1 MAPDPGPLPRNPPV
15 SIPGAKPE
23 QLLFTRLAIVSGLLA
38 AAVSLLGLVSAHS
51 GLIVLGG
58 TSPNSRAIA
67 LSAAL
72 AWIVLGSVLAYSAAR
87 PFGRAARLAVQAV
100 LFVIAALAATE
111 FAFSVLGSHF
121 FVETLFVQAGTV
133 VLGPL
138 SYPVS
143 PVAAGLVAASAVA
156 LAALLRSRDHGS
168 GRETWRTAMSI
179 PGIAIALVSFT
190 FILSY
195 AYGDPLLYGT
205 RFIPIAL
212 LSALAAFFTGVSIV
226 AAAGPGAVP
235 ARYLIGD
242 STSARLLRVFIPLVA
257 AIIILENF
265 AFVGLASVFG
275 VRDVV
280 LLSAS
285 LVVFL
290 IVTAFVVARASGGIG
305 KALDEAEAA
314 LAKKNDELANL
325 NEELSAT
332 GEELRQ
338 TNDELV
344 AHERRLVRQ
353 NEDLN
358 AINEELTSTQEELR
372 QTVDDLTRMETIL
385 RESEEQFRTIAETL
399 PALITVTR
407 SADST
412 ILFTNRAYDEAFGFK
427 KGEIIGRKGPGVY
440 WDPADRAKMIDEVR
454 KNGSVRNYPL
464 KMKRADG
471 TPMWVLSSVCQI
483 SYKAEPAIIAAS
495 IDTTELRRAEEALRE
510 SQARLESLFAAIPD
524 MIVEYDTDGKMVR
537 ANEALLKAAGVSG
550 FTRDMVLSKLDA
562 RLADGRPLAPGE
574 SPTSRALNG
583 ATVKDELM
591 TITTADGRRRTVSAY
606 AAPLFRDGKVSGAIG
621 VWNDITELKRA
632 EESLRESEER
642 FRSVLDSSRD
652 FIYRLNLQTGIYEY
666 VSPSVNY
673 VLGYT
678 PEEFAALDPGAAME
692 RVHPDDLAAVNE
704 GLKGLSETGSADMEY
719 RLRTKSGEYRW
730 VSNILSTV
738 NDSAGRPLFRGGTV
752 RDITRRKEAEEQ
764 IQATL
769 QRFYHILSGMPYGIL
784 LVTDEDRVEFA
795 NQAFCDIFGLSD
807 CPGELANIT
816 AARMMEKIRH
826 AYRDPDAALARI
838 REIVGNG
845 EPVSGEDVPMS
856 SGRVFLRDF
865 LPVRLGEKR
874 SGRLW
879 IHVDITARRQA
890 EEALRQSER
899 RLARSQEISHLGSWE
914 LDLANNRL
922 AWSDEVYRIFGLRPQ
937 EFGATYEAFLAAV
950 HPDDRSAVD
959 AAYSGSLREGRDT
972 YEIEHR
978 VVRKDTGEIRYV
990 HEKCEHQRDEN
1001 GKIIRSVGMVHDITE
1016 RKQAEDA
1023 LREAEARFRLALKN
1037 APVSVAVQDKNLVF
1051 RWAYNQRT
1059 RSTGEIVGKTDADL
1073 FAPEDMEWL
1082 LPLKHKVLETG
1093 SEVRAENWVTSN
1105 GQRVF
1110 LDLYLEPI
1118 RNPAGEI
1125 TGIGIAAVNL
1135 TELKIA
1141 EDALREAQLRTT
1153 AILEGIADTFYSLD
1167 DQWRFTMVNPAAEKA
1182 PFGRPAADL
1191 LGRVIWDLY
1200 PELVGT
1206 KIHRHYLDAAKKK
1219 SMEHYESRSPLNGR
1233 WYEVFMKGQK
1243 GGVDVYM
1250 RDISG
1255 RRQAE
1260 EALRGSEEKYRNLF
1274 TNMTEEVHF
1283 WKLVRDEE
1291 GRIVTWR
1298 LVDANPPT
1306 LKTWGKTREEILGK
1320 TTDEIFGPGAT
1331 GHYMPVVQKIMA
1343 EGVPYSFEDYFPNLD
1358 KYFRFTSVPFGDY
1371 FITTGADIT
1380 GIKKAEIE
1388 LRKKNEDLGS
1398 LNEEITATQEELHQ
1412 NIEELSRR
1420 EHELSRAL
1428 AEKEVLLSEIH
1439 HRVKNNLT
1447 AFISLLSLEGSTED
1461 TEAGKLLKLDLQ
1473 NRARSMALIH
1483 ETLYKTHMYDEV
1495 DMGMYLTTL
1504 VEQIS
1509 NTFRTGR
1516 PVTTVVDAHGV
1527 VLDIPRATPAGLIVN
1542 ELVTNSLKYAFPET
1556 AGGKKGKKPAATITI
1571 SLAKND
1577 GEYVMA
1583 VKDNGAGLPPGF
1595 DLETTQTLGL
1605 KLVNFLARHQMRAKV
1620 EVRREKGTEFVFRF
1634 RE

>member
-111 FAFSVLGSHF
+111 FGFSVLGSHF

-212 LSALAAFFTGVSIV
+212 LSALAAFFTGVAIV

-290 IVTAFVVARASGGIG
+290 IVTAYGVARASGGIG

-314 LAKKNDELANL
+314 LAKKNEDLANL

-372 QTVDDLTRMETIL
+372 QTIDDLTRMETI
-385 RESEEQFRTIAETL
+385 
-399 PALITVTR
+399 
-407 SADST
+407 
-412 ILFTNRAYDEAFGFK
+412 
-427 KGEIIGRKGPGVY
+427 
-440 WDPADRAKMIDEVR
+440 
-454 KNGSVRNYPL
+454 
-464 KMKRADG
+464 
-471 TPMWVLSSVCQI
+471 
-483 SYKAEPAIIAAS
+483 
-495 IDTTELRRAEEALRE
+495 
-510 SQARLESLFAAIPD
+510 
-524 MIVEYDTDGKMVR
+524 
-537 ANEALLKAAGVSG
+537 
-550 FTRDMVLSKLDA
+550 
-562 RLADGRPLAPGE
+562 
-574 SPTSRALNG
+574 
-583 ATVKDELM
+583 
-591 TITTADGRRRTVSAY
+591 
-606 AAPLFRDGKVSGAIG
+606 
-621 VWNDITELKRA
+621 
-632 EESLRESEER
+632 LRESEER

-652 FIYRLNLQTGIYEY
+652 FIYRLNLQTGVYEY

-730 VSNILSTV
+730 VSNILSTA
-738 NDSAGRPLFRGGTV
+738 NDRAGRPLYRGGSV
-752 RDITRRKEAEEQ
+752 RDITRRKEVEEQ

-914 LDLANNRL
+914 LDLVNNRL

-1016 RKQAEDA
+1016 RKKAEDA

-1206 KIHRHYLDAAKKK
+1206 KIHRHYLDAAKKE

-1250 RDISG
+1250 RDITG

-1260 EALRGSEEKYRNLF
+1260 EALRESEEKYRNLF

-1291 GRIVTWR
+1291 GRIVT
-1298 LVDANPPT
+1298 
-1306 LKTWGKTREEILGK
+1306 
-1320 TTDEIFGPGAT
+1320 
-1331 GHYMPVVQKIMA
+1331 
-1343 EGVPYSFEDYFPNLD
+1343 
-1358 KYFRFTSVPFGDY
+1358 
-1371 FITTGADIT
+1371 
-1380 GIKKAEIE
+1380 
-1388 LRKKNEDLGS
+1388 
-1398 LNEEITATQEELHQ
+1398 
-1412 NIEELSRR
+1412 
-1420 EHELSRAL
+1420 
-1428 AEKEVLLSEIH
+1428 
-1439 HRVKNNLT
+1439 
-1447 AFISLLSLEGSTED
+1447 
-1461 TEAGKLLKLDLQ
+1461 
-1473 NRARSMALIH
+1473 
-1483 ETLYKTHMYDEV
+1483 
-1495 DMGMYLTTL
+1495 
-1504 VEQIS
+1504 
-1509 NTFRTGR
+1509 
-1516 PVTTVVDAHGV
+1516 
-1527 VLDIPRATPAGLIVN
+1527 
-1542 ELVTNSLKYAFPET
+1542 
-1556 AGGKKGKKPAATITI
+1556 
-1571 SLAKND
+1571 
-1577 GEYVMA
+1577 
-1583 VKDNGAGLPPGF
+1583 
-1595 DLETTQTLGL
+1595 
-1605 KLVNFLARHQMRAKV
+1605 
-1620 EVRREKGTEFVFRF
+1620 
-1634 RE
+1634 